1 MLKSQDVFDRLAQGW
16 GSTLV
21 ARHEVARFSGGVLH
35 PRTMANVDSLGLG
48 PDGMIRIGKKVAYD
62 KALLVEWMRGR
73 SKSSM
78 SEIQGA

>member
-1 MLKSQDVFDRLAQGW
+1 MLKSQDVFDRLAQSW

-78 SEIQGA
+78 SEIQSA